1 MWPGMAWRRARSGQ
15 DTEGPRVGWWSRRL
29 CGRPPQALPFCPQA
43 AQVPALLQAAQEHQ
57 WPRQEQVGLE
67 RPPWQCLPG
76 AAPADGQSGLR
87 NPVGGDTWQPLG
99 PGLSP
104 YTCSLCAHQP
114 ASLCP
119 PPTAALWPSWRRRRW
134 PTGHLHSSELSDN
147 FSPATAAQLCPTLA
161 SWGSEP
167 SPGAAAVIYKAN
179 FIKFVTIPWFPCR
192 EGHPLAA
199 WLCQAQDCLPG
210 LFTNETTLSIPRGGA
225 PACVASRGQQ
235 SAGPAGKGQF
245 LAGKQVRAGPAIPSV
260 SAMPPAVLRTPPT
273 PVHCR
278 KPGPQ
283 PHRRGHH
290 WAGTGRPGPVG
301 LLS

>member
-1 MWPGMAWRRARSGQ
+1 M
-15 DTEGPRVGWWSRRL
+15 
-29 CGRPPQALPFCPQA
+29 
-43 AQVPALLQAAQEHQ
+43 
-57 WPRQEQVGLE
+57 
-67 RPPWQCLPG
+67 
-76 AAPADGQSGLR
+76 
-87 NPVGGDTWQPLG
+87 GGDTWQPLG

-225 PACVASRGQQ
+225 PACMASRGQQ

-301 LLS
+301 LSSPEASSGRSSRSQRDGPTDTASPKAETGYGPTQPLDQHSRRAGVGGGLAPEVEVL

>member
-1 MWPGMAWRRARSGQ
+1 MAWRRARSGQ
-15 DTEGPRVGWWSRRL
+15 DTEGPRVGWW
-29 CGRPPQALPFCPQA
+29 PPQALPFCPQA

-57 WPRQEQVGLE
+57 RPRQEQVGLE
-67 RPPWQCLPG
+67 RPPRQCLPG

-225 PACVASRGQQ
+225 PACMASRGQQ

-290 WAGTGRPGPVG
+290 WAGTGRPAPVG

>member
-1 MWPGMAWRRARSGQ
+1 M
-15 DTEGPRVGWWSRRL
+15 
-29 CGRPPQALPFCPQA
+29 
-43 AQVPALLQAAQEHQ
+43 
-57 WPRQEQVGLE
+57 
-67 RPPWQCLPG
+67 
-76 AAPADGQSGLR
+76 
-87 NPVGGDTWQPLG
+87 GGDTWQPLG

-114 ASLCP
+114 VSLCP

-225 PACVASRGQQ
+225 PACMASRGQQ

-245 LAGKQVRAGPAIPSV
+245 THPGGGGGGSKRLPGWETGEGWARHPLGLSHAPSCPTDASNTCTLQEARTPASQTWPPLGWDRPPRPSGPPPLKHHLAGPAAVRGTAPLTQ
-260 SAMPPAVLRTPPT
+260 PPPRLRLGTDQHSRRAGVGGGLAPEVEVL
-273 PVHCR
+273 
-278 KPGPQ
+278 
-283 PHRRGHH
+283 
-290 WAGTGRPGPVG
+290 
-301 LLS
+301 

>member
-1 MWPGMAWRRARSGQ
+1 MAWRRARSGQ
-15 DTEGPRVGWWSRRL
+15 DTEGPRVGWW
-29 CGRPPQALPFCPQA
+29 PPQALPFCPQA

-225 PACVASRGQQ
+225 PACMASRGQQ